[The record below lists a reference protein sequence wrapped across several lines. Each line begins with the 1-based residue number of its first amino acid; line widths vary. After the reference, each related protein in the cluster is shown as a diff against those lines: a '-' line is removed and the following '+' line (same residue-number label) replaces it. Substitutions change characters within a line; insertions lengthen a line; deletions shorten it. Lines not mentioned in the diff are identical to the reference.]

1 MSVGTDRIAPATSL
15 GAVHLTVADLER
27 SLAYY
32 SSAIGLH
39 VLERSNGRARLGTG
53 AEEVLV
59 LVEEPGARP
68 ARGHTGLYHVAL
80 LLPDRASLARWL
92 AHAARERVQLTG
104 LSDHYVSEAIYL
116 RDPDDHGLELY
127 ADRARE
133 LWEGEVRRMG
143 TWPLDVDDL
152 LSVLDDPASE
162 PFDGLPEGTVV
173 GHVHLCVARIPD
185 TIAFYRDVLGFDLM
199 AELGD
204 SAAFLSAG
212 GYHHHVGANVW
223 ESRGAP
229 PPPPG
234 SAALRHATI
243 VLPTPEELDRVVARV
258 AGSGQEPEEHPD
270 GPLVRDPS
278 GNMLVL
284 SV

>member
-1 MSVGTDRIAPATSL
+1 
-15 GAVHLTVADLER
+15 
-27 SLAYY
+27 
-32 SSAIGLH
+32 
-39 VLERSNGRARLGTG
+39 
-53 AEEVLV
+53 
-59 LVEEPGARP
+59 
-68 ARGHTGLYHVAL
+68 
-80 LLPDRASLARWL
+80 
-92 AHAARERVQLTG
+92 
-104 LSDHYVSEAIYL
+104 
-116 RDPDDHGLELY
+116 
-127 ADRARE
+127 
-133 LWEGEVRRMG
+133 MG

-162 PFDGLPEGTVV
+162 PFDGLPERTVV

-185 TIAFYRDVLGFDLM
+185 TIAFYRDVLGFDVM

-243 VLPTPEELDRVVARV
+243 VLPTPEERDRVVARV
-258 AGSGQEPEEHPD
+258 ARSGHEPEEHPD